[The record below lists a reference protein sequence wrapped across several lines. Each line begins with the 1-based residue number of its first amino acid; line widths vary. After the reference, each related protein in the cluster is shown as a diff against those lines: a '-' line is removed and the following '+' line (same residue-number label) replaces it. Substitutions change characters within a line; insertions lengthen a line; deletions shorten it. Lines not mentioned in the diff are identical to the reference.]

1 MTAQQSGRSSPVVWG
16 GLLVIAVAIV
26 AIAFAGQ
33 DSTEIGGF
41 ADPNGTGPEGLL
53 AFNLFVQEA
62 GGQTVL
68 DVGNPGPEIDVS
80 LLATP
85 AYDDVFASV
94 TGEPDRT
101 DENYR
106 PILDWVDAGG
116 VLITSV
122 DVPRGPRSGTTFNED
137 DDARI
142 ARGLCTLDALATLV
156 EVRPL
161 AHAPV
166 EAAPSDDSCFGEG
179 GEAVVVSRR
188 LGDGQIVR
196 VASMGLFFNRAFDD
210 ADNAALAARLIRIDQ
225 APTVGFLSGPPSNGL
240 GGGGG
245 PVDDEGNPVGA
256 GDDGVFDLVPTKV
269 IAMLVGFAGAFL
281 LYALSRGKRLGSPIL
296 EPVPIELPSSTYVE
310 AVGRLYGRAQDATQR
325 SGTILR
331 SDLRTDLA
339 RRVGMSSDATA
350 TELASALVP
359 LGDRGALIDLLD
371 GVAPVHDSDLVA
383 LARTLSDTRERVDRG
398 GVSTLVHSEQISLTE
413 DESIV
418 TERNADD

>member
-1 MTAQQSGRSSPVVWG
+1 MVATRSGRASPGLWG
-16 GLLVIAVAIV
+16 GLFVIVAAVVVIAFV
-26 AIAFAGQ
+26 GQ

-53 AFNLFVQEA
+53 AFNLFIQEA
-62 GGQTVL
+62 GGSTVL
-68 DVGNPGPEIDVS
+68 DVRSPGPEIDVAV
-80 LLATP
+80 LATP
-85 AYDDVFASV
+85 AYDDVFAEV

-106 PILDWVDAGG
+106 PVLDWVDAGG
-116 VLITSV
+116 TLITSV
-122 DVPRGPRSGTTFNED
+122 DVPGGPIGGTAFIDD

-142 ARGLCTLDALATLV
+142 ARGLCTLDALSTLA

-166 EAAPSDDSCFGEG
+166 QAAPSDDSCFGEG

-188 LGDGQIVR
+188 LGDGHIVR

-210 ADNAALAARLIRIDQ
+210 ADNAALAARLVRIDD
-225 APTVGFLSGPPSNGL
+225 APTVGFLSGPASGGL
-240 GGGGG
+240 AGSGG

-256 GDDGVFDLVPTKV
+256 GDDGVFDLVPTSV
-269 IAMLVGFAGAFL
+269 IAMLVGLAGAFL
-281 LYALSRGKRLGSPIL
+281 IYAISRGRRLGSPIL
-296 EPVPIELPSSTYVE
+296 EPIPIELPSSTYVD

-339 RRVGMSSDATA
+339 RRVGMSSEATA
-350 TELASALVP
+350 TELAGALVP
-359 LGDRGALIDLLD
+359 LDDRGALVDLLD
-371 GVAPVHDSDLVA
+371 GAPPTTDADLVA
-383 LARTLSDTRERVDRG
+383 LARALTATRDQVDRG
-398 GVSTLVHSEQISLTE
+398 GVSTLLHSEQISLTE
-413 DESIV
+413 LESMV